1 MEVSVMRRDW
11 VKSRIWKACGVV
23 LSLCMIV
30 GSVNVALTHSGSEG
44 VFSDV
49 VAAADTEEHIHKVC
63 NGIDYYGHEGASCT
77 EHNDVTWTAWT
88 YSTSMPTQNG
98 NYYLTTDVKLTKEW
112 TLPTGPVSLC
122 LNGHTITSN
131 TEAYIINAKNNSTT
145 NSFSLTDC
153 KGTGKITST
162 SESGNFLYFQQ
173 SAFFMYGGTIT
184 GIKCYLS
191 PVTALDGFFMYGGS
205 ITGNTSHCGGGVNV
219 RGTFAMFGGSIT
231 NNEASMKD
239 YNVSGGQTN
248 YGGGVYANGKVYLY
262 GGTIANN
269 RADCGGGIYGGSP
282 MYIYAGFS
290 LTGNSADSKYG
301 GIYSGGPYYISGG
314 IVKDNTAGTENSNL
328 YVYDT
333 ANYILGELSDAT
345 DIWVTARGY
354 AYATKPKVLFTGN
367 ASKPEYTVVE
377 ADSEKIHSDNSEYNV
392 AYDAE
397 NAVIELTSTVPFAG
411 DRSTYSF
418 SYTKNTDNSDLV
430 WYAPEKNSV
439 ESSLV
444 SSDDKEKGDTI
455 AAALTITNDSN
466 LNAAQSDLLEKAMGY
481 DGTTAV
487 IGSARVS
494 IEVTDT
500 TYLGEKTVKFPV
512 RLPYSSL
519 TYSVKLPENVRN
531 GSNYHVYYLDES
543 GGGGANSLTVS
554 DSGYTKITTMNLGMF
569 VIAYTPAAVEQE
581 TTTAAAEK
589 ETSATTEPTTAA
601 STEGTTTAAAAES
614 TTAAQTTTTTAAQTT
629 TTTAAQTT
637 TTTAAQTTAAQ
648 TTSATNGTTSSAT
661 GGTKIQTTS
670 ATSGTTSGT
679 TARTTMAQ
687 TISAANRTS
696 VQTTAA
702 AAGILTADDIPGA
715 SVVQIDNT
723 DFAQMGASSES
734 TEKITDM
741 TGSTGTVPDSVQV
754 AAGTENV
761 NEAVLNDIAN
771 DSNDTISVLASE
783 SAAISAQVINAL
795 KDSGKTLSVGIVGD
809 SGKVN
814 AIVTLDSDKL
824 TNATRDFSLKIVTDV
839 VSESV
844 AKAANSRGISS
855 ESYDVID
862 FSYSG
867 VLPGAFKISVN
878 VADRFTDG
886 TRLALYYN
894 NQTTGQLE
902 NQYQLTTVSDGYAE
916 FTIDHCSQYVL
927 VSVDAVGSSIVESTI
942 SSPKTGDT
950 AKIIFWLMLMA
961 VAVFVGFGLQAVK
974 ADKNCK

>member
-1 MEVSVMRRDW
+1 V
-11 VKSRIWKACGVV
+11 
-23 LSLCMIV
+23 
-30 GSVNVALTHSGSEG
+30 
-44 VFSDV
+44 
-49 VAAADTEEHIHKVC
+49 
-63 NGIDYYGHEGASCT
+63 
-77 EHNDVTWTAWT
+77 
-88 YSTSMPTQNG
+88 
-98 NYYLTTDVKLTKEW
+98 
-112 TLPTGPVSLC
+112 
-122 LNGHTITSN
+122 
-131 TEAYIINAKNNSTT
+131 
-145 NSFSLTDC
+145 
-153 KGTGKITST
+153 
-162 SESGNFLYFQQ
+162 
-173 SAFFMYGGTIT
+173 
-184 GIKCYLS
+184 
-191 PVTALDGFFMYGGS
+191 
-205 ITGNTSHCGGGVNV
+205 
-219 RGTFAMFGGSIT
+219 
-231 NNEASMKD
+231 
-239 YNVSGGQTN
+239 
-248 YGGGVYANGKVYLY
+248 
-262 GGTIANN
+262 
-269 RADCGGGIYGGSP
+269 
-282 MYIYAGFS
+282 
-290 LTGNSADSKYG
+290 
-301 GIYSGGPYYISGG
+301 
-314 IVKDNTAGTENSNL
+314 
-328 YVYDT
+328 
-333 ANYILGELSDAT
+333 
-345 DIWVTARGY
+345 
-354 AYATKPKVLFTGN
+354 
-367 ASKPEYTVVE
+367 
-377 ADSEKIHSDNSEYNV
+377 
-392 AYDAE
+392 
-397 NAVIELTSTVPFAG
+397 
-411 DRSTYSF
+411 
-418 SYTKNTDNSDLV
+418 
-430 WYAPEKNSV
+430 
-439 ESSLV
+439 
-444 SSDDKEKGDTI
+444 
-455 AAALTITNDSN
+455 
-466 LNAAQSDLLEKAMGY
+466 
-481 DGTTAV
+481 
-487 IGSARVS
+487 
-494 IEVTDT
+494 
-500 TYLGEKTVKFPV
+500 
-512 RLPYSSL
+512 
-519 TYSVKLPENVRN
+519 
-531 GSNYHVYYLDES
+531 
-543 GGGGANSLTVS
+543 
-554 DSGYTKITTMNLGMF
+554 
-569 VIAYTPAAVEQE
+569 
-581 TTTAAAEK
+581 
-589 ETSATTEPTTAA
+589 
-601 STEGTTTAAAAES
+601 
-614 TTAAQTTTTTAAQTT
+614 
-629 TTTAAQTT
+629 
-637 TTTAAQTTAAQ
+637 
-648 TTSATNGTTSSAT
+648 
-661 GGTKIQTTS
+661 
-670 ATSGTTSGT
+670 
-679 TARTTMAQ
+679 AQ